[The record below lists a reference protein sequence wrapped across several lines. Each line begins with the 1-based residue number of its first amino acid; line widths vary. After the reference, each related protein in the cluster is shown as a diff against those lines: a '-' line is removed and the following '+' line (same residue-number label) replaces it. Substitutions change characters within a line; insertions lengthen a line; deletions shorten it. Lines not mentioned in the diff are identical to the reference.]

1 MESSLLAA
9 LKAKSIFLIDRR
21 RQDILDSLEQCNKDT
36 ASGDVHSRI
45 IEREGRRRRR
55 REYRT
60 QTELTSHY
68 EGQSSDDEILQSM
81 ESKFQSEIG

>member
-1 MESSLLAA
+1 MEA
-9 LKAKSIFLIDRR
+9 LKAKSSFLVNRR

-36 ASGDVHSRI
+36 VSGDAHSRI

-55 REYRT
+55 REYRI
-60 QTELTSHY
+60 QAKQMSHY

-81 ESKFQSEIG
+81 EAKFQSEIG